1 MGYLLKPEM
10 LTSDQYTAADIQKFM
25 KNDLKNNTGKSGVKF
40 IAAKN
45 YVIKGKTINLLIV
58 ADNVNPYEE
67 IIKKQTKALRA
78 KGTLDLDKD
87 KTTGKVKVTIKS
99 SSGQM
104 LSDGVAKLMPL
115 VTGND

>member
-1 MGYLLKPEM
+1 MAYLLKPAM
-10 LTSDQYTAADIQKFM
+10 LTSGQYSAADIQKFM

-58 ADNVNPYEE
+58 TDKPSDFETV
-67 IIKKQTKALRA
+67 IKLQSSALRA
-78 KGTLDLDKD
+78 KGTLDLAKD
-87 KTTGKVKVTIKS
+87 AATGKVKVTIKS

-115 VTGND
+115 VT